1 VVILS
6 LAKNM
11 AIFTVTNLNDSD
23 VGSLRQAIIDANNTE
38 EADEI
43 VFSVLSG
50 TLTLT
55 TGELL
60 ITDSLTI
67 QGTGI
72 TVSGNNSTRVFNIDD
87 ETDEM
92 QQVTIAGLTIT
103 QGSADYGGGIHNQE
117 QTTITNSIITQNVSG
132 PDEIILGTGGGINN
146 RGILNLVNST
156 VSGNSSFTGGGIN
169 NYSGQ
174 ISIINS
180 TISGNSAFSGGGI
193 DNYSGQISII
203 NSTISGNSA
212 TDIGGGIY
220 NGGYSTAEILN
231 VTISNN
237 SAASGGGVYNNYK
250 EPSSLII
257 TNTIIANSSGGDFV
271 NNGNFTSKNNL
282 IEDGSDPNAISGD
295 PNLSPLQNNGGSTL
309 THALLEGSIAINKGS
324 NASISSGITTDQRG
338 QERIIDGIVDIG
350 AYESSSVTPP
360 PPPPSFDA
368 AQYGA
373 SYKDLILAF
382 GYDLP
387 ALTNHYLT
395 YGMAEGRSLDNF
407 DEFRYI
413 ASSYVGNGDLINA
426 FGLNEAAATEHYIRY
441 GSAELRSLTA
451 FSPSRYILS
460 YPYPDD
466 LLGAFGTNTLAATQH
481 FITTGFSPPESR
493 NPSLFPSDRYIASY
507 GDLINAY
514 QYNLE
519 AGSNHYLVYVYGQGE
534 NRPITFDP
542 AVYLMKNLDVA
553 ADLYYG
559 ASLERATEHYI
570 VHGFADGHPAM

>member
-1 VVILS
+1 
-6 LAKNM
+6 M
-11 AIFTVTNLNDSD
+11 ATFTVTNLNDSG
-23 VGSLRQAIIDANNTE
+23 VESLRQAIIDANNTE
-38 EADEI
+38 GADEI

-55 TGELL
+55 TGELS

-72 TVSGNNSTRVFNIDD
+72 TVSGNNSTRVFNVDD
-87 ETDEM
+87 GTDEI
-92 QQVTIAGLTIT
+92 QQVAIAGLTIT
-103 QGSADYGGGIHNQE
+103 NGFADYGGGINNQE

-132 PDEIILGTGGGINN
+132 PDEMTLGTGGGINN

-156 VSGNSSFTGGGIN
+156 VSGNSSFTGGGIH

-180 TISGNSAFSGGGI
+180 TVSGNL
-193 DNYSGQISII
+193 
-203 NSTISGNSA
+203 A

-220 NGGYSTAEILN
+220 NGGYSSTAEILN

-237 SAASGGGVYNNYK
+237 SAASGGGLYNNT
-250 EPSSLII
+250 EASTLTIN
-257 TNTIIANSSGGDFV
+257 NTIIANSNGGDFV
-271 NNGNFTSKNNL
+271 NNGNFTSNNNL

-324 NASISSGITTDQRG
+324 NASIPSGVITDQRG

-373 SYKDLILAF
+373 SYKDLIMAF

-395 YGMAEGRSLDNF
+395 HGMAEGRSLDNF

-413 ASSYVGNGDLINA
+413 ASSYVGNGDLIKT
-426 FGLNEAAATEHYIRY
+426 FGLNGAAATEHYIKH

-481 FITTGFSPPESR
+481 FITTGFPPPENR
-493 NPSLFPSDRYIASY
+493 DPNLFSGDRYIASHP
-507 GDLINAY
+507 DLIDAY
-514 QYNLE
+514 HYDLE
-519 AGSNHYLVYVYGQGE
+519 AGSNHYLVNVHGQGE
-534 NRPITFDP
+534 IRPITFDP
-542 AVYLMKNLDVA
+542 AVYLIKNPDVA

-570 VHGFADGHPAM
+570 VHGYADGHLPM